1 MFEKYV
7 FPKKKEVVSA
17 LSVKMLSTFMGI
29 LIPAILA
36 KIIDDVVPSG
46 NRTMIILLGGLMLLV
61 SFLEWWL
68 GIKSNRMAA
77 KVSSDAIRE
86 IRKDLF
92 SRSISLSAR
101 QIDKIGISSL
111 ESRLTSDTYT
121 IHNFLG
127 TGLRMGSRS
136 ILLFVG
142 GIFFCLLLSPRLSI
156 IILLLIFPIFFTIR
170 FIYNRTQPMWKSLQR
185 KTDDMVQV
193 IRESIRGIK
202 VSKALNKVDD
212 EKDKFYNAN
221 DAVRNQSIEAVDM
234 MALTSPLVNLLLYIG
249 LAFVIIYGGKLV
261 EMNTLEVGT
270 IIAFMSYF
278 LQITNSLFMMNWMF
292 NLYSRAMTSVKRIE
306 EVIFMPIDEN
316 QIVENPIPLPQAN
329 KDVPE
334 IEFKNVSFAYGEGD
348 YSLKN
353 ISFKIYPG
361 ETLGIMGATGS
372 GKSTII
378 RLILRQYDINE
389 GEILIRGIDIKR
401 IKHNE
406 LNRLFGSVFQK
417 DFLFKGSIKE
427 NIDFGRKLEEHVLYN
442 ATMNAQA
449 YEFIN
454 SKDDKIEHALS
465 SKGVNL
471 SGGQKQRILL
481 SRAFADNPEI
491 LILDDSSS
499 ALDFETES
507 KLRKALDSSFRNST
521 TIIIAQR
528 VSSVL
533 SAKNIIFL
541 ENGEIA
547 AMGDHKY
554 MLEHSIPYREIAK
567 MQLGDTIEEVVNG

>member
-86 IRKDLF
+86 IRQDLF

>member
-1 MFEKYV
+1 MFKKYV
-7 FPKKKEVVSA
+7 FPKKKEIIST
-17 LSVKMLSTFMGI
+17 LFVKMISTFMGI

-46 NRTMIILLGGLMLLV
+46 NRIMIIVLGGLMLLV
-61 SFLEWWL
+61 AFLEWWL

-77 KVSSDAIRE
+77 RVSSEAIKE
-86 IRKDLF
+86 IRQDLF
-92 SRSISLSAR
+92 SKSISLSAR
-101 QIDKIGISSL
+101 QIDEIGISSL

-136 ILLFVG
+136 ILLFLG
-142 GIFFCLLLSPRLSI
+142 GIIFCLLLSPKLSI
-156 IILLLIFPIFFTIR
+156 ILLVLVFPIFFTIR
-170 FIYNRTQPMWKSLQR
+170 VIYNKTQPMWKRLQR
-185 KTDDMVQV
+185 KTDNMVQV

-202 VSKALNKVDD
+202 VSKALNKVND
-212 EKDKFYNAN
+212 EKAKFYNAN
-221 DAVRNQSIEAVDM
+221 EAVKKQSIEAVDI
-234 MALTSPLVNLLLYIG
+234 MALTSPLVNLLLFTG

-261 EMNTLEVGT
+261 EVNSLEVGT
-270 IIAFMSYF
+270 IIAFISYF
-278 LQITNSLFMMNWMF
+278 LLITHSLFMMNWMF
-292 NLYSRAMTSVKRIE
+292 NLYSRAMTAVKRIE
-306 EVIFMPIDEN
+306 EVIFMPIDDN

-334 IEFKNVSFAYGEGD
+334 IEFKNVSFMYGEGD

-361 ETLGIMGATGS
+361 QTLGIMGATGS

-389 GEILIRGIDIKR
+389 GEILIRGINIKR
-401 IKHNE
+401 IKHSE
-406 LNRLFGSVFQK
+406 LNSLFGSVFQK

-427 NIDFGRKLEEHVLYN
+427 NIDFGRNLDEQILYK
-442 ATMNAQA
+442 ATMDAQA

-481 SRAFADNPEI
+481 SRAFADNPEV

-507 KLRKALDSSFRNST
+507 KLRKALDSRFRNST

-528 VSSVL
+528 VSSVI

-541 ENGEIA
+541 ENGEITC
-547 AMGDHKY
+547 MGDHKY
-554 MLEHSIPYREIAK
+554 MLEHSIPYRDIAK
-567 MQLGDTIEEVVNG
+567 MQLGDSIEEVING

>member
-7 FPKKKEVVSA
+7 YPKKSKVIA
-17 LSVKMLSTFMGI
+17 TLSVKMLSTFMGI

-46 NRTMIILLGGLMLLV
+46 NRKMIILLGGLMLLV

-77 KVSSDAIRE
+77 KVSSEAIQE
-86 IRKDLF
+86 IRQDLF
-92 SRSISLSAR
+92 SRSIGLSAR

-121 IHNFLG
+121 VHNFLG

-136 ILLFVG
+136 ILLFIG
-142 GIFFCLLLSPRLSI
+142 GIFFCVVLSPRLSI

-170 FIYNRTQPMWKSLQR
+170 FIYNRTQPMWKKLQK
-185 KTDDMVQV
+185 KTDNMVQV

-221 DAVRNQSIEAVDM
+221 NEVRNQSIEAIDM
-234 MALTSPLVNLLLYIG
+234 MALTSPLVNVLLYVG

-261 EMNTLEVGT
+261 GADTLEVGT

-292 NLYSRAMTSVKRIE
+292 NLYSRAMTSVQRIE

-316 QIVENPIPLPQAN
+316 QIVEDPISLPKAN

-334 IEFKNVSFAYGEGD
+334 IEFKNVSFAYEDTD
-348 YSLKN
+348 YNLKN
-353 ISFKIYPG
+353 INFKIYPG
-361 ETLGIMGATGS
+361 DTFAIMGATGS

-378 RLILRQYDINE
+378 KLILRQYDINK
-389 GEILIRGIDIKR
+389 GQILIRGIDIKR

-406 LNRLFGSVFQK
+406 LNALFGSVFQR

-427 NIDFGRKLEEHVLYN
+427 NIDFGRKLDEDVLYN

-454 SKDDKIEHALS
+454 SKDDKIEYPLS

-499 ALDFETES
+499 ALDFATES
-507 KLRKALDSSFRNST
+507 KLRNALDSNFREST

-528 VSSVL
+528 ISSVL
-533 SAKNIIFL
+533 SAENIIFL

-547 AMGDHKY
+547 AMGNHEY
-554 MLEHSIPYREIAK
+554 MLEHSKPYREIAE
-567 MQLGDTIEEVVNG
+567 MQLGNSTEEVLYE

>member
-7 FPKKKEVVSA
+7 FPKKKEVI
-17 LSVKMLSTFMGI
+17 LTLFVKMISTFMGI

-46 NRTMIILLGGLMLLV
+46 NRKMIILLGGIMLLV

-86 IRKDLF
+86 IRQDLF
-92 SRSISLSAR
+92 SKSISLSAR

-142 GIFFCLLLSPRLSI
+142 GIFFCVLLSPRLSI
-156 IILLLIFPIFFTIR
+156 VILLLIFPIFFTIR

-185 KTDDMVQV
+185 KTDNMVQI

-221 DAVRNQSIEAVDM
+221 NAVRKQSIEAVDM

-261 EMNTLEVGT
+261 EVNTIEVGT
-270 IIAFMSYF
+270 IIAFISYF

-316 QIVENPIPLPQAN
+316 QIVENPISLPKADKN
-329 KDVPE
+329 IPE
-334 IEFKNVSFAYGEGD
+334 IEFKNVSFAYDEGD

-353 ISFKIYPG
+353 ISFKLYPG

-401 IKHNE
+401 IEHSE
-406 LNRLFGSVFQK
+406 LNGLFGSVFQK

-427 NIDFGRKLEEHVLYN
+427 NIDFGRELEDQVLYDD
-442 ATMNAQA
+442 TVNAQA

-454 SKDDKIEHALS
+454 SKEDKIEHALS

-481 SRAFADNPEI
+481 SRAFADNPEV

-528 VSSVL
+528 VSSVI
-533 SAKNIIFL
+533 SAKKIIFL
-541 ENGEIA
+541 ENGEIT
-547 AMGDHKY
+547 AMGNHKY
-554 MLEHSIPYREIAK
+554 MLEHSIEYKEIAK
-567 MQLGDTIEEVVNG
+567 MQLGDSIEEVVNG

>member
-86 IRKDLF
+86 IRQDLF

-170 FIYNRTQPMWKSLQR
+170 FIYNRTQPMWKILQR

>member
-1 MFEKYV
+1 
-7 FPKKKEVVSA
+7 
-17 LSVKMLSTFMGI
+17 
-29 LIPAILA
+29 
-36 KIIDDVVPSG
+36 
-46 NRTMIILLGGLMLLV
+46 
-61 SFLEWWL
+61 
-68 GIKSNRMAA
+68 
-77 KVSSDAIRE
+77 
-86 IRKDLF
+86 
-92 SRSISLSAR
+92 
-101 QIDKIGISSL
+101 
-111 ESRLTSDTYT
+111 
-121 IHNFLG
+121 
-127 TGLRMGSRS
+127 
-136 ILLFVG
+136 
-142 GIFFCLLLSPRLSI
+142 
-156 IILLLIFPIFFTIR
+156 
-170 FIYNRTQPMWKSLQR
+170 
-185 KTDDMVQV
+185 
-193 IRESIRGIK
+193 
-202 VSKALNKVDD
+202 
-212 EKDKFYNAN
+212 
-221 DAVRNQSIEAVDM
+221 M

-261 EMNTLEVGT
+261 EVNTIEVGT

-316 QIVENPIPLPQAN
+316 QIVENPISLPKADKN
-329 KDVPE
+329 IPE
-334 IEFKNVSFAYGEGD
+334 IEFKNVSFAYDEGD

-353 ISFKIYPG
+353 ISFKLYPG

-401 IKHNE
+401 IKHGE
-406 LNRLFGSVFQK
+406 LNGLFGSVFQK

-427 NIDFGRKLEEHVLYN
+427 NIDFGRELEDQVLYD
-442 ATMNAQA
+442 ATVNAQA

-454 SKDDKIEHALS
+454 SKEDKIEHALS

-481 SRAFADNPEI
+481 SRAFADNPEV

-528 VSSVL
+528 VSSVI
-533 SAKNIIFL
+533 SAKKIIFL
-541 ENGEIA
+541 ENGEIT
-547 AMGDHKY
+547 AMGNHKY
-554 MLEHSIPYREIAK
+554 MLEHSIEYKEIAK
-567 MQLGDTIEEVVNG
+567 MQLGDSIEEVVNG